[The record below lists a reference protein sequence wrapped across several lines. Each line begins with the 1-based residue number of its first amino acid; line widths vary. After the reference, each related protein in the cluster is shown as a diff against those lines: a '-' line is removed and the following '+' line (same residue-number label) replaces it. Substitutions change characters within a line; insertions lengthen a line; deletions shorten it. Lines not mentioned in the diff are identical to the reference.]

1 MKVLWLILSFF
12 CSARL
17 LLCSSLSLWLEQ
29 SLSLSLLCSLS
40 FSLSLLFFLS
50 TSPLSD
56 TLFTACQLHHQ
67 SCNRFT
73 TITAANPLTLFLSPS
88 NLLSLPL
95 PLPYSLCLI
104 PCPFLSLLYH
114 PLPSFPFL
122 FSLSPAL
129 SSSSSATCASV
140 KFPAVNCA
148 YNDDYMVT
156 LMYWHTLVFAIA
168 IAVALNAIFVYFC
181 FCFRGCLPLASSSS
195 STLRFFTFPPLGNGC
210 NCNNSCLWLCTL

>member
-40 FSLSLLFFLS
+40 FSLSFLLFSLS
-50 TSPLSD
+50 LPL
-56 TLFTACQLHHQ
+56 LWHPFAACQLHHQ

-88 NLLSLPL
+88 SSLSLPL
-95 PLPYSLCLI
+95 PLPYSLCLT

-114 PLPSFPFL
+114 PLPYFPFL